1 MKKIIPF
8 SFLLMLY
15 ACGGNEAAVAE
26 ESTSEEVA
34 KTCVFEYDSE
44 ATLLTWTA
52 FKHTNKAAV
61 GGAFTAFAVEGFEAG
76 EDLAKAMQA
85 VVVRIETASTETNDA
100 VRNGKIAES
109 FFGTMENPGTIEVSF
124 ISVEGSNTEG
134 NLVAEIV
141 MNGKAQQVPMTYVLE
156 NETDLKLKGSIDV
169 LNWGAQK
176 SLDKLN
182 EVCLEQHIG
191 TDGENKLWSEV
202 DITVIT
208 KLKKRCE

>member
-8 SFLLMLY
+8 SLLLMLS
-15 ACGGNEAAVAE
+15 ACGGSETPLVE
-26 ESTSEEVA
+26 ERTSEELT
-34 KTCVFEYDSE
+34 KTCTFDYDSE

-61 GGAFTAFAVEGFEAG
+61 GGAFTAFVVEGFEAG

-85 VVVRIETASTETNDA
+85 VMVKIETASTETNDA

-124 ISVEGSNTEG
+124 ISVNGNNAEGS
-134 NLVAEIV
+134 LVAEIV
-141 MNGKAQQVPMTYVLE
+141 MNGKSQQIPMTYTVE
-156 NETDLKLKGSIDV
+156 NEIDLKLKGSIDV
-169 LNWGAQK
+169 LNWDAQK

-191 TDGENKLWSEV
+191 ADGQNKLWSEV

-208 KLKKRCE
+208 KLKKTCE

>member
-15 ACGGNEAAVAE
+15 ACGGNEATVAE
-26 ESTSEEVA
+26 ESASEELT
-34 KTCVFEYDSE
+34 KTCTFDYDSE

-52 FKHTNKAAV
+52 FKHTNKAVV
-61 GGAFTAFAVEGFEAG
+61 GGAFNAFVIEGFQPD
-76 EDLAKAMQA
+76 EDIAKAMQA
-85 VVVRIETASTETNDA
+85 VIVKIETASTETNDA

-109 FFGTMENPGTIEVSF
+109 FFGTMQNPGKIEVSF
-124 ISVEGSNTEG
+124 ISVEGNNAEG
-134 NLVAEIV
+134 SLVAEIV
-141 MNGKAQQVPMTYVLE
+141 MNGKSQQIPMTYTVE

-169 LNWGAQK
+169 LNWDAQK

-191 TDGENKLWSEV
+191 ADGQNKLWSEV

-208 KLKKRCE
+208 KLKKVCE